1 MSLAQPGPAGV
12 RFAPDDD
19 RNAGEHDGSSWL
31 SGLVASVEPAVVFS
45 SLASVS
51 VPMLADACLVT
62 VAEDDDVAYRIG
74 VPSAPDPATPE
85 WERGRPAG
93 ARVGQL
99 ARPGAVR
106 TPIIATPS
114 GRERDRD
121 YRGVVVH
128 QWRDRHRP
136 TPTDLA
142 ATQLIVHIAVAVITQ
157 ERLNQQIRQ
166 QQRTA
171 QHLQYAVETNR
182 EIGAAIGILMATQQ
196 LNQTQ
201 AFDALRAES
210 QHSHRKLRDVASDV
224 VFTGTLAP
232 RPPRPRPPTR
242 TTQLAAAT
250 SAVGAGGFDR
260 LPLRASSDA
269 TAAVGPHRVTPIP
282 SPPEAHA

>member
-74 VPSAPDPATPE
+74 VPSAPDPATPD
-85 WERGRPAG
+85 WERGRPAAPGRPTRAARCG
-93 ARVGQL
+93 AHPDHRHTLGPRTRPRLPRGRRASV
-99 ARPGAVR
+99 ARPAPSHPHRSGRYPADRAHRRRSDHPR
-106 TPIIATPS
+106 TPQPAN
-114 GRERDRD
+114 
-121 YRGVVVH
+121 
-128 QWRDRHRP
+128 
-136 TPTDLA
+136 TPT
-142 ATQLIVHIAVAVITQ
+142 ATNRPAPAI
-157 ERLNQQIRQ
+157 
-166 QQRTA
+166 
-171 QHLQYAVETNR
+171 AVETNR

-232 RPPRPRPPTR
+232 RPP
-242 TTQLAAAT
+242 T
-250 SAVGAGGFDR
+250 SALTQAYDPAGRRDQRGRSGGFR
-260 LPLRASSDA
+260 PSTAS
-269 TAAVGPHRVTPIP
+269 GII
-282 SPPEAHA
+282 